1 MELEIFKHSSGCDKS
16 FVEQYLSHLNERA
29 LEPNAP
35 YAEDHHRLPRC
46 LGGSDASSNIVRL
59 SYRDHL
65 KAHFLL
71 WKAYE
76 PLLGKSWRAA
86 LIGQSFTMMVNVPRP
101 GDPYWKA
108 LHELTEEMLAAF
120 ESAKVASMEVIKATG
135 RMTVERKL
143 GIHAQTAEELS
154 ALGRMTV
161 ERGTGIHAQTAE
173 ELSALGRINGRMTVE
188 RGTGIHAQTAE
199 ERLALGRMTVER
211 GTGIHAQT
219 AEERSAVSRIGGK
232 YRASLQ
238 AWKSVVNTEPT
249 PGKAEILVWWKR
261 TNENFA
267 ASAFAQSATLTK
279 QSTSLWK
286 RSKKSKAGC
295 AARKA
300 AAVQA
305 ATDLGLLKQAKAD

>member
-173 ELSALGRINGRMTVE
+173 ELSALGRISGRMTVE

-199 ERLALGRMTVER
+199 ELSALG
-211 GTGIHAQT
+211 
-219 AEERSAVSRIGGK
+219 RIGGK

>member
-173 ELSALGRINGRMTVE
+173 E
-188 RGTGIHAQTAE
+188 
-199 ERLALGRMTVER
+199 
-211 GTGIHAQT
+211 
-219 AEERSAVSRIGGK
+219 RSAVSRIGGK

-267 ASAFAQSATLTK
+267 ASAFVQSATLTK